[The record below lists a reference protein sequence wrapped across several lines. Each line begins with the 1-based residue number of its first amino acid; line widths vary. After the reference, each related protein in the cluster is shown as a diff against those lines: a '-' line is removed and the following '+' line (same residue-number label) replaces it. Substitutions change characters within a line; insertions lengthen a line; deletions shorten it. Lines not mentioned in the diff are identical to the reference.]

1 MNYLSKKSIIE
12 QRIKEELQQNG
23 IKKETLLDNFDL
35 LDKCEYIN
43 CIIKE
48 ILRLAPLTIGSIRTL
63 TQNIII
69 DGVKIRKGESVVSV
83 FSFMPNDSRNWKW
96 DPTQFIPEQF
106 YGINAPN
113 ANHHPF
119 VSATLGGGYRP
130 WIGQDNGGHLQRMTV
145 IPNELVVS
153 IESE

>member
-83 FSFMPNDSRNWKW
+83 FSFMPNDSRN
-96 DPTQFIPEQF
+96 
-106 YGINAPN
+106 
-113 ANHHPF
+113 
-119 VSATLGGGYRP
+119 
-130 WIGQDNGGHLQRMTV
+130 
-145 IPNELVVS
+145 
-153 IESE
+153 